1 MTSRK
6 KKWLLVATLAGVTGV
21 IAVFLVGRRMAGRFE
36 PYIKEQAILY
46 LERRFESKVEIA
58 HLTVDLP
65 HLSPAKLVFSRGR
78 GVIARVEGDGVL
90 LRHQGRLDIPPL
102 FSMKSFRFE
111 VDLGRIFEPS
121 KHVALIHIDGMEIHV
136 PPKGDRP
143 DFPHP
148 PPDSPPPDVV
158 IADVLIHD
166 AKLVLLPKRKDRK
179 ALEFQLH
186 DVQLKSAGLNRAM
199 NYTARLTNPKPP
211 GKVQSQGT
219 FGPWNAETPSD
230 TPLAGEYVFTEADL
244 GVFPAIGGTLQ
255 STGQFEG
262 KLSAINAKGQARVP
276 DFRLRR
282 SGNKIPL
289 ETTFEAFIDG
299 TNGNTTL
306 KPIHAVLGSTRFV
319 TTGAVIKHDGDPRRS
334 IKLAFTMPAG
344 NLADIMRLAM
354 PGPPMMEGRLNM
366 SATISVPPLSGKVIE
381 RLVLDG
387 KFQID
392 KGRFLKSKIQDKLDT
407 LSRRAQGQPKSEE
420 IDEVVSGMRGTFRL
434 DDQIITFRELHFS
447 VPGAAV
453 GLAGNYDL
461 SADQLDFHGKVRLD
475 AKVSQTMSGWKR
487 IALKPVD
494 PFFAKQGAGT
504 LLRIQVVGSSKDPE
518 FGRDRGSAKN
528 PPGPSDIPPR
538 ASRIKN

>member
-6 KKWLLVATLAGVTGV
+6 QKWLLALVAVGLAAFVT
-21 IAVFLVGRRMAGRFE
+21 VFLAGRRMAQRFE
-36 PYIKEQAILY
+36 PYIKEQAVLY
-46 LERRFESKVEIA
+46 LEKRFDSKVEVA
-58 HLTVDLP
+58 HFSVDLP
-65 HLSPAKLVFSRGR
+65 KFSPARLFFSRGL

-90 LRHQGRLDIPPL
+90 LRHQGRVDIPPL
-102 FSMKSFRFE
+102 IAMKSFRFE
-111 VDLGRIFEPS
+111 VDVGRIFEPT
-121 KHVALIHIDGMEIHV
+121 KHVALIHIDGMDIRV

-143 DFPHP
+143 AFPGAA
-148 PPDSPPPDVV
+148 PDKPPPDVI

-166 AKLVLLPKRKDRK
+166 AKLVLLPKRADRK
-179 ALEFQLH
+179 PLEFQLH
-186 DVQLKSAGLNRAM
+186 DIHLKSAGFNRAM
-199 NYTARLTNPKPP
+199 NYTARLTNPRPP
-211 GKVQSQGT
+211 GKIQSQGS
-219 FGPWNAETPSD
+219 FGPWNAGTPSD

-244 GVFPAIGGTLQ
+244 GVFPAIGGTLR

-262 KLSAINAKGQARVP
+262 KLSAINAKGQASVP

-306 KPIHAVLGSTRFV
+306 KPIHAVLGSTRF
-319 TTGAVIKHDGDPRRS
+319 TTSGAVIKHDGDPRRT
-334 IKLAFTMPAG
+334 IDLAFTMPAG
-344 NLADIMRLAM
+344 HLADIMKLAM

-387 KFQID
+387 KFQIHA
-392 KGRFLKSKIQDKLDT
+392 GQFLKSKIQDKLDT
-407 LSRRAQGQPKSEE
+407 LSRRGQGQPKNQE
-420 IDEVVSGMRGTFRL
+420 IDAVVSGMGGAFRL
-434 DDQIITFRELHFS
+434 DDQVITFRDLHFS

-453 GLAGNYDL
+453 ALAGNYDL
-461 SADQLDFHGKVRLD
+461 GTDKLDFHGALRLD

-494 PFFAKQGAGT
+494 PFLAKEGAGT
-504 LLRIQVVGSSKDPE
+504 FLRIQVTGSSKDPE
-518 FGRDRGSAKN
+518 FGRDRRSTKDL
-528 PPGPSDIPPR
+528 PGP
-538 ASRIKN
+538 KK